1 MKFERLGVVLL
12 LAAVFL
18 SGGCANFVAKDVP
31 TVKDVSVAKMKD
43 VPAAKAK
50 YVPGVERRFSAALQ
64 FMRTGSESAARDQ
77 LESIVEEPP
86 LVGVT
91 DEALFRLAVFN
102 LGDENGKGET
112 RARKLLERL
121 TAEFPASSWSRQA
134 APLMEYIRETA
145 ALRSRMRE
153 LKSLRNQNL
162 SLSRDN
168 KDLRQS
174 LEHLK
179 NLDLELEQKIRK

>member
-1 MKFERLGVVLL
+1 VKYEQFSIVLL
-12 LAAVFL
+12 LVTSIL
-18 SGGCANFVAKDVP
+18 SGGCVAFVGKDAPVVKDVPAVKDVP
-31 TVKDVSVAKMKD
+31 TAKE
-43 VPAAKAK
+43 
-50 YVPGVERRFSAALQ
+50 VPGVERSFSAALQ
-64 FMRTGSESAARDQ
+64 FMLAGNESAARDQ
-77 LESIVEEPP
+77 LESIVEEPA

-121 TAEFPASSWSRQA
+121 TAEFPASSWTRQA
-134 APLMEYIRETA
+134 APLLEYIRETA
-145 ALRSRMRE
+145 ALRARMRDM
-153 LKSLRNQNL
+153 KSLRNQNL

-168 KDLRQS
+168 KGLRQS

>member
-1 MKFERLGVVLL
+1 MKYEQFAVALL
-12 LAAVFL
+12 LAAAFL
-18 SGGCANFVAKDVP
+18 TGGCAAFVAKDVP
-31 TVKDVSVAKMKD
+31 AVKTKD
-43 VPAAKAK
+43 
-50 YVPGVERRFSAALQ
+50 VPGVERSFSAALQ
-64 FMRTGSESAARDQ
+64 FMRTGDESSARDL
-77 LESIVEEPP
+77 LERIVDEPP

-102 LGDENGKGET
+102 LGDEHGKGET

-134 APLMEYIRETA
+134 APLLEHIRETVT
-145 ALRSRMRE
+145 LRSRMRE
-153 LKSLRNQNL
+153 LKSLRSQNL

-168 KDLRQS
+168 KDLRQN